1 MLCFSLFHTQTI
13 PLNIL
18 TDKKVW
24 IPFVKEDTGR
34 CLKVTWNIAK
44 HPSDSS
50 VSNYYMIVLNLS
62 VSLFYLRRNIRI
74 LEYCALFSDYASKKI
89 LT

>member
-1 MLCFSLFHTQTI
+1 M
-13 PLNIL
+13 
-18 TDKKVW
+18 
-24 IPFVKEDTGR
+24 
-34 CLKVTWNIAK
+34 KVTWNIAK